1 NQSNGN
7 KSYLQVISPDPNLRI
22 DEVGVP
28 VQVAL
33 TLTYPEIVNE
43 HNIEHMKKLIL
54 SGPNTHPGANY
65 IIDRLSGTKRLLK
78 YGDRE
83 SCAKNLRVGDIVER
97 HLDNGD
103 FVLFN
108 RQPSLHKVSIMC
120 HRVRVMPGRTFR

>member
-1 NQSNGN
+1 MWDYFQVSEEEEEAAAAVCH
-7 KSYLQVISPDPNLRI
+7 SVISPDPNLRI

-78 YGDRE
+78 LVPFF
-83 SCAKNLRVGDIVER
+83 S
-97 HLDNGD
+97 
-103 FVLFN
+103 
-108 RQPSLHKVSIMC
+108 
-120 HRVRVMPGRTFR
+120 